1 MTENMEKIKKALG
14 NLNDRVKVLEEMK
27 DNLTSA
33 ISGEKKSSAY
43 IDVLG
48 KEKFI
53 QYGTTIR
60 IKNAY
65 LIYPNLTVEAANGE
79 FGAGTTLAIDKKDAE
94 VIDGIKKAFLAA
106 FKKGQDSGKIKF
118 EKCEDYF
125 RKKPNQKPFR
135 DSVEDIIS
143 PNMKKENASKMR
155 EFAES
160 DGGKVFTRVYNA
172 MTEREDKQV
181 IGINTVVKDI
191 NGNDVDPKILR
202 NFQKV
207 EVVLTFSPY
216 EFGSSSGVSQYIQ
229 GIKLNEEVNRL
240 GLWM

>member
-1 MTENMEKIKKALG
+1 MTDNMEKIKKALG

-33 ISGEKKSSAY
+33 ISGEKKSSEY
-43 IDVLG
+43 IDVLDG
-48 KEKFI
+48 KKFI

-65 LIYPNLTVEAANGE
+65 LVYPNLTVEAANGE
-79 FGAGTTLAIDKKDAE
+79 FGAGTTIAIDKKDAE

-106 FKKGQDSGKIKF
+106 FEKGKNSGKIKF
-118 EKCEDYF
+118 DKCEDYLK
-125 RKKPNQKPFR
+125 KKPNQKPFR
-135 DSVEDIIS
+135 DGVEDIIS
-143 PNMKKENASKMR
+143 PNMKEENATKMR
-155 EFAES
+155 EFAEK

-191 NGNDVDPKILR
+191 NGNDIDPKVLR
-202 NFQKV
+202 NFQRV

-229 GIKLNEEVNRL
+229 GIKLNQEVNTT